1 MAKAFHFFL
10 LASLFLFGPTI
21 GIENWDQLL
30 DEAAVDTSHWINPN
44 DMGFEE
50 NVQNDIH
57 LNTQVDLDATS
68 KILKTVDVSKSNV
81 ILSPENQN
89 GKKEITSKSG
99 SLLFFYYI
107 DIIYLTLHIFYLFIA
122 LDFLGCNS
130 FLRYSV
136 VTLLIT
142 F

>member
-1 MAKAFHFFL
+1 LSTNVNLNSNVNCKFLSMPIIEMAKAFHFLL
-10 LASLFLFGPTI
+10 LALLLLIGPTI

-50 NVQNDIH
+50 NVKNDIY
-57 LNTQVDLDATS
+57 LKTQKVHLDATS

-89 GKKEITSKSG
+89 GKKEVTSKSG
-99 SLLFFYYI
+99 SFLFFI
-107 DIIYLTLHIFYLFIA
+107 TLI
-122 LDFLGCNS
+122 
-130 FLRYSV
+130 
-136 VTLLIT
+136 
-142 F
+142 

>member
-10 LASLFLFGPTI
+10 LASLLLFGPTI

-44 DMGFEE
+44 NMGFEE

-99 SLLFFYYI
+99 SFLFFI
-107 DIIYLTLHIFYLFIA
+107 TLI
-122 LDFLGCNS
+122 
-130 FLRYSV
+130 
-136 VTLLIT
+136 
-142 F
+142 